1 MRKVVYD
8 VSGLRML
15 FNFDAFRRIFSDRA
29 SKEKKLGRQYET
41 IVGEATGLGPSKIH
55 EILLKNTSPDDLA
68 QVKKI
73 AEAWQIGYLT
83 LLIPQ
88 EQPEKKSEL
97 TDRELEAVRRIYRAI
112 SEFNRMFFE
121 TDGLFVDED
130 GGSYLAGGIRTD
142 SAYREY
148 RKVLFAFRCEYID
161 LKNHPIY
168 EDFWNYINGGLREM
182 FVGRL
187 EKSSRYD
194 VMQNGKPI
202 DVDYN
207 EASEKL
213 IALIDKYI

>member
-1 MRKVVYD
+1 MRRVVYD
-8 VSGLRML
+8 VSGLKML

-41 IVGEATGLGPSKIH
+41 IVGDLTGLGPSKIH
-55 EILLKNTSPDDLA
+55 EILLKNTSPDDLS

-73 AEAWQIGYLT
+73 AEGWQIGYLN
-83 LLIPQ
+83 LLTPM
-88 EQPEKKSEL
+88 EKPEKKAEL

-112 SEFNRMFFE
+112 CEFNRLFFE
-121 TDGLFVDED
+121 TDGLFVDEE
-130 GGSYLAGGIRTD
+130 GGSYLAGGIRAD

-148 RKVLFAFRCEYID
+148 RKVLYAFRCEYID
-161 LKNHPIY
+161 LANHPIY
-168 EDFWNYINGGLREM
+168 EDLWDYINGGLREM

-194 VMQNGKPI
+194 VMQSGKPI

-207 EASEKL
+207 ESTERL
-213 IALIDKYI
+213 ITILDKYI